1 MVPEREARRARSR
14 STFWAAVATIAF
26 GLTFLGFLMIDI
38 DGPTIILAIFAPLV
52 GVVAGI
58 VAVVSA
64 HRNRES
70 MVWPVGS
77 LLLNLFPA
85 GFWLL
90 VILDASGD

>member
-1 MVPEREARRARSR
+1 MRGTRPRSR
-14 STFWAAVATIAF
+14 SRFWAAIATIAF
-26 GLTFLGFLMIDI
+26 GLTLAGFLTIDI
-38 DGPTIILAIFAPLV
+38 DGPTIILAIFAPFV
-52 GVVAGI
+52 GVVAGT

-64 HRNRES
+64 RRSRES

-90 VILDASGD
+90 VILVATGD